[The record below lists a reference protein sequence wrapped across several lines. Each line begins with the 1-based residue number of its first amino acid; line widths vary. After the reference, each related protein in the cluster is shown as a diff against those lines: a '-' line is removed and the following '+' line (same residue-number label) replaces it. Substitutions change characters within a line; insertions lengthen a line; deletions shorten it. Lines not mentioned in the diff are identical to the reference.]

1 MDMQQVN
8 ELLLQS
14 LEQEIGGIKVYETAL
29 KCAIN
34 DDLREEW
41 KKYLEQTRNHE
52 RILRGVCKA
61 LDVDAAKETAGRTI
75 LRSLGGALVDA
86 METSLA
92 AGKREAAE
100 LVACEC
106 VVLAETKDH
115 FDWELIGKC
124 AENLGGEAAKVLA
137 AAYERSRGSRGRARL
152 SHQRLVPRAVAT
164 IARPRGGAAPS
175 RGAPARKDRDRRG
188 ESRTSSR
195 NDDLRTIT

>member
-1 MDMQQVN
+1 M
-8 ELLLQS
+8 LQS
-14 LEQEIGGIKVYETAL
+14 LEQEIGGIQVYETAL

-34 DDLREEW
+34 EDLRDEW

-61 LDVDAAKETAGRTI
+61 LDVDAAKETPGRTI

-86 METSLA
+86 METALA

-100 LVACEC
+100 LIACEC

-124 AENLGGEAAKVLA
+124 AENLEGEAAKVLA
-137 AAYERSRGSRGRARL
+137 AAYEEVEDQEDEHVYHTKGWCRELFAR
-152 SHQRLVPRAVAT
+152 
-164 IARPRGGAAPS
+164 
-175 RGAPARKDRDRRG
+175 
-188 ESRTSSR
+188 
-195 NDDLRTIT
+195 